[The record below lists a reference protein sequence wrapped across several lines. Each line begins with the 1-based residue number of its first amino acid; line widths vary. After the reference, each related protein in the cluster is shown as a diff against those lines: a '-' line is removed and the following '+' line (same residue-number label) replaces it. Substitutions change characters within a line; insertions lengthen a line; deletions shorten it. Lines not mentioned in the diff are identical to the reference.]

1 MALTN
6 AQSSALS
13 ATVAENAAAE
23 AKSYAIKA
31 SQVENYS
38 NQAKASA
45 EAAEVSAAS
54 ATNSAMEAEAAMNVA
69 LEQTIAT
76 IRVPD
81 GETLSI
87 LPVANERK
95 GKFPGF
101 DPVTGDVQLIEIS
114 NTDAAALALSLSS
127 EGGGELVGTSTGTV
141 EDRFTSIED
150 ALTGK
155 ASVGSLSEKLS
166 GSVTF
171 VSGGILRS
179 EKDFIY
185 NNADYNWY
193 YWSGPYDV
201 NGKMIS
207 PSSSPESSG
216 GVGPGKWLNVGDTV
230 LRSDLAKPTGAGMV
244 GIDGGGTVQDVI
256 SGIKPIVYRSYSVSE
271 RLDATLTTSA
281 MGAKGDGVT
290 DDTAAIQLA
299 INTIA
304 NFSRSA
310 SLYIDGRC
318 KITGITIPATLSLT
332 MVGNNPNGASYNKS
346 ALICTN
352 TSGAAITVNG
362 AACAFVDFQMV
373 GASSDTAGGG
383 DTTQTAL
390 LFIPGTANSYNCD
403 AFVSGVGFVF
413 FNKCTDLRGRNLKLS
428 NCTFSNSAWAVWI
441 GTTGIPD
448 FRGLDIKNCRFHY
461 VAASSGSVAVPL
473 QSSVVFI
480 DPLTKFF
487 SIHISG
493 NYCDGCKWFYV
504 GALTWGAIQSNHL
517 TAQQGAAFYIYN
529 TDATVS
535 PIFQKGS
542 IQSNSIDGTN
552 TAIIDND
559 YGSIHVENGWGIDI
573 IGNSVNNAFKHGIY
587 TKAANTVISGN
598 TVKNASFNVSGGV
611 YIRSSGNN
619 TQILDN
625 SVINLS
631 QGSGTPSSAFKLE
644 AFTIVDGNRCA
655 GAFPI
660 VWDTASRGD
669 SLIYGEMKIPSAVSI
684 EYGTAAPTSG
694 RYLRGSVVININ
706 PSVNGIERWVCV
718 GSGTPGAWDA
728 KVIASAV

>member
-1 MALTN
+1 MTTLNPVPSGAVEDLRFNVEKIDEFVTSMGWTYTDRFGVKHYTIEGIN
-6 AQSSALS
+6 HLAQEVMSAFGYVPLPGV
-13 ATVAENAAAE
+13 TF
-23 AKSYAIKA
+23 
-31 SQVENYS
+31 
-38 NQAKASA
+38 
-45 EAAEVSAAS
+45 
-54 ATNSAMEAEAAMNVA
+54 T
-69 LEQTIAT
+69 TGAT
-76 IRVPD
+76 ISQPNEVLFNTADNSYYKWTGSFVDGPKIVPPD
-81 GETLSI
+81 
-87 LPVANERK
+87 
-95 GKFPGF
+95 
-101 DPVTGDVQLIEIS
+101 
-114 NTDAAALALSLSS
+114 
-127 EGGGELVGTSTGTV
+127 ST
-141 EDRFTSIED
+141 
-150 ALTGK
+150 
-155 ASVGSLSEKLS
+155 
-166 GSVTF
+166 
-171 VSGGILRS
+171 
-179 EKDFIY
+179 
-185 NNADYNWY
+185 
-193 YWSGPYDV
+193 
-201 NGKMIS
+201 
-207 PSSSPESSG
+207 PESSG
-216 GVGPGKWLNVGDTV
+216 GIGPGKWLNVGDTV

-244 GIDGGGTVQDVI
+244 G
-256 SGIKPIVYRSYSVSE
+256 YRAYSISE
-271 RLDATLTTSA
+271 RLDAMLTTSS
-281 MGAKGDGVT
+281 MGAVGDGVT
-290 DDTAAIQLA
+290 DDTAAVQLA
-299 INTIA
+299 IDTIA
-304 NFSRSA
+304 NFTRSA

-332 MVGNNPNGASYNKS
+332 IVGNNPNGASYNKS

-352 TSGAAITVNG
+352 TAGAAITVNG

-373 GASSDTAGGG
+373 GASSDVAGGG

-390 LFIPGTANSYNCD
+390 LFTPGTANNYNCD

-413 FNKCTDLRGRNLKLS
+413 FNKCADLRGRNLKLS
-428 NCTFSNSAWAVWI
+428 NCTFSNSSWVVWI

-461 VAASSGSVAVPL
+461 VAASSGSVAAPL
-473 QSSVVFI
+473 QSSAIFI

-504 GALTWGAIQSNHL
+504 GALAWGAIQSNHL

-529 TDATVS
+529 TEATIS

-552 TAIIDND
+552 TAIIDNE

-573 IGNSVNNAFKHGIY
+573 IGNSVNNSFKHGIY
-587 TKAANTVISGN
+587 TKAANTVISSN
-598 TVKNASFNVSGGV
+598 VVKNASFNISGGV

-631 QGSGTPSSAFKLE
+631 QGLGTPAAAFKLE
-644 AFTIVDGNRCA
+644 AFTIVDGNRYA
-655 GAFPI
+655 GTFPI
-660 VWDTASRGD
+660 GWDTASRGD
-669 SLIYGEMKIPSAVSI
+669 SLIYGEMKIASAVSI